1 MDDMTDDAA
10 TTLPTHQVSAADR
23 LQRFREDDAALAELA
38 EVVHKRA
45 MAEGENANA
54 AGHLDLRL
62 RERRAAMWGYD
73 SPVRFDVVMM
83 EAREKPSSHEHM
95 VATLNRFFDQLPP
108 AQKALR
114 QRLQEMT
121 PEAALELLGPPQV
134 SDTPGTDAPSD
145 DD

>member
-134 SDTPGTDAPSD
+134 SDAPGTDAPSD

>member
-62 RERRAAMWGYD
+62 RERRAAVWGYD

-134 SDTPGTDAPSD
+134 SDAPGTDAPSND
-145 DD
+145 D